1 MSDQNKTILDNLVR
15 HIRDVQDNGLLLG
28 QRLID
33 RGDTHLGLSLIKN
46 VFQHDVS
53 KFEGI
58 EWEFL
63 NVYDKKEKRRA
74 SFKRGLEMAI
84 KQHTRSNPHHPEF
97 WGTIHQ
103 MPDLYVAEMVCDFK
117 ARSSEFGTSLVDYI
131 KDSATKKYGFGP
143 SDPVYAKIKE
153 FVELLCSA
161 HFS

>member
-103 MPDLYVAEMVCDFK
+103 MPDLYVAEMVCDTK
-117 ARSSEFGTSLVDYI
+117 ARSSEFGTDF
-131 KDSATKKYGFGP
+131 KDWIDNVCTKKYDF
-143 SDPVYAKIKE
+143 SKTSPVYVKIMD
-153 FVELLCSA
+153 FTELLISDK
-161 HFS
+161 F